1 MKHRYFIGL
10 MSGTSADGIDAVLV
24 STEGANSHLVG
35 AHHRAMPSSLRD
47 EIIAFRQSGDNELH
61 RMAILDQL
69 LAEEYASAV
78 KQLLGDS
85 SVEAAAVTA
94 IGNHGQTI
102 RHQPDGAVRYTCQSG
117 DPNRLAELTGITV
130 VADFRR
136 RDMAAGGQGAPLV
149 PAFHRARLADAAV
162 PTAIVNIGGIANV
175 SVISADEDV
184 TGWDTGPGNTLMDAW
199 ISRHQGKP
207 YDEGG
212 KWAAEGQVIKGLL
225 ETLLAD
231 SYFFKPNPKSTG
243 PEYFDLDWLAG
254 ALTGLESPDDVQRT
268 LAELTVESIARALE
282 AQDYEVVRIC
292 GGGARNDLL
301 MERLSDRLAPT
312 VVTST
317 AAIGVDP
324 EWVEAWAFAWLA
336 EQTLAGQPGN
346 IASVT
351 GAAGERVLGA
361 IYPAGISSN

>member
-1 MKHRYFIGL
+1 MRVA
-10 MSGTSADGIDAVLV
+10 SGRRG
-24 STEGANSHLVG
+24 
-35 AHHRAMPSSLRD
+35 
-47 EIIAFRQSGDNELH
+47 SGDQGTPRDLAC
-61 RMAILDQL
+61 RQL
-69 LAEEYASAV
+69 FLQA
-78 KQLLGDS
+78 
-85 SVEAAAVTA
+85 
-94 IGNHGQTI
+94 
-102 RHQPDGAVRYTCQSG
+102 QPK
-117 DPNRLAELTGITV
+117 E
-130 VADFRR
+130 
-136 RDMAAGGQGAPLV
+136 
-149 PAFHRARLADAAV
+149 
-162 PTAIVNIGGIANV
+162 
-175 SVISADEDV
+175 
-184 TGWDTGPGNTLMDAW
+184 
-199 ISRHQGKP
+199 
-207 YDEGG
+207 
-212 KWAAEGQVIKGLL
+212 
-225 ETLLAD
+225 
-231 SYFFKPNPKSTG
+231 TG

-301 MERLSDRLAPT
+301 MERLSARLAPT

-361 IYPAGISSN
+361 IYPAGISSD